1 MSAGSDSALATGE
14 PSLKISEL
22 ADAAGVP
29 VATVR
34 HYLREGLLP
43 EGRKTS
49 RNMAYYPRALVER
62 IRLIKLLQEE
72 RFMPLRVIRE
82 LLEREEQ
89 DPERIRLQ
97 LETAD
102 RGLDRALERERGRT
116 PAREVGERLAV
127 PFEVLDRLAE
137 IGVLSS
143 MQDGYSPSDVRIV
156 EAIAR
161 FRAGGYDERIG
172 FTVHDAARFLEPL
185 RELAQREVELLA
197 EKVVARNPER
207 AGELVEAGID
217 PLADLIAAMNSKL
230 LTAEL
235 EARRG
240 EKPS

>member
-1 MSAGSDSALATGE
+1 MASTVLGE

-22 ADAAGVP
+22 AEAASVP

-49 RNMAYYPRALVER
+49 RNMAYYPPELVDR

-82 LLEREEQ
+82 LLEREGG
-89 DPERIRLQ
+89 DLDGVRAH
-97 LETAD
+97 LEAAD
-102 RGLDRALERERGRT
+102 RGLDAALARERERS
-116 PAREVGERLAV
+116 PAAEVSERFSV
-127 PFEVLDRLAE
+127 PAEALGRLAE
-137 IGVLSS
+137 LGVLSPAA
-143 MQDGYSPSDVRIV
+143 DGYSRSDVRIV

-185 RELAQREVELLA
+185 RTLAHREVELLA
-197 EKVVARNPER
+197 EKVVGTIEPER
-207 AGELVEAGID
+207 AAELIEAGID
-217 PLADLIAAMNSKL
+217 PLADLIAAMNAKL
-230 LTAEL
+230 VTEEL
-235 EARRG
+235 QTRRSATS
-240 EKPS
+240 E